1 MRLKNY
7 FKKTIFSIFCL
18 LPLSSLIG
26 VCEAYPQITVQQFSD
41 NVNNVAKQSFA
52 PEDTFVDLLTL
63 MNEDFITNYTNL
75 ANTFNNHSYPIVVIN
90 INPTDLTRGIEV
102 YYNRQSS
109 EVFDMPNM
117 LPLAVLAHAPV
128 AILMLLAPNLYNQ
141 NINKIPYAKD
151 KINTTLEHCKDTK
164 EFLDHPNLS
173 GKEIPANIKKIMIQE
188 LQYDINILTKI
199 KNNQN
204 VSAQEVYTYLNNVKP
219 LITEMTLYV
228 MTIYNQAM
236 DAAVG
241 SIKRFT
247 PKIKFVN
254 IVCATGIATAQSD
267 IFTDR
272 IKTELNNAGIQTNV
286 VNLALISGY
295 SNDEIK
301 NSTFGNIY
309 AERTLS
315 SLILDQNDTELSND
329 QNQPVLGIVSEENTE
344 KSQQGP
350 TQKKIRDKKLK
361 TIITQH
367 IGA

>member
-7 FKKTIFSIFCL
+7 FKKSMFCIFCL
-18 LPLSSLIG
+18 LPVSSLLSI
-26 VCEAYPQITVQQFSD
+26 CEAYPQITVQDFSA

-63 MNEDFITNYTNL
+63 MNEDFVTNYTNL

-90 INPTDLTRGIEV
+90 INPIDPTRGLEV
-102 YYNRQSS
+102 YYSRQRSAI
-109 EVFDMPNM
+109 FDMANV
-117 LPLAVLAHAPV
+117 LPLTVLAHAPV

-164 EFLDHPNLS
+164 KFLSHANLS
-173 GKEIPANIKKIMIQE
+173 GTGIPANIKKIMIQE

-204 VSAQEVYTYLNNVKP
+204 VSAQEVYTYLNNVRP
-219 LITEMTLYV
+219 LITKMALYS
-228 MTIYNQAM
+228 MTIYNQAI
-236 DAAVG
+236 DAAVA
-241 SIKRFT
+241 SIKSFT

-267 IFTDR
+267 VLSDR

-286 VNLALISGY
+286 VHLASISDY
-295 SNDEIK
+295 SNDQIK
-301 NSTFGNIY
+301 NSTFGDIY

-315 SLILDQNDTELSND
+315 SLILNTNSTKLTAS
-329 QNQPVLGIVSEENTE
+329 QNQPILGVVTGQNTA
-344 KSQQGP
+344 KSQQAP
-350 TQKKIRDKKLK
+350 VQKK
-361 TIITQH
+361 
-367 IGA
+367 